1 MIIEHLTS
9 KSEQLQWRRNK
20 VLELSSQG
28 HTERDIAAIL
38 QVALGTVNRDLQTLK
53 NLAKANISKYIN
65 ETLPLEYQKYMVGLD
80 AMLVKVWTILNN
92 SKEISERDRLQALSI
107 GMEAYRMKLDLL
119 TNATVVERAVN
130 FVEKYRGLVTQ
141 NSNPS
146 IDSEHNDTAEP
157 IQDIR

>member
-28 HTERDIAAIL
+28 HTERDIAATL
-38 QVALGTVNRDLQTLK
+38 QVALGTVNRDMQTLK
-53 NLAKANISKYIN
+53 NLAKSNISKYIN
-65 ETLPLEYQKYMVGLD
+65 ETLPLEYQKCMVGLD
-80 AMLVKVWTILNN
+80 AILVKAWTISNN

-130 FVEKYRGLVTQ
+130 FVEKYRGLIPQKTELVIATA
-141 NSNPS
+141 
-146 IDSEHNDTAEP
+146 DDTTEP
-157 IQDIR
+157 IQDIK